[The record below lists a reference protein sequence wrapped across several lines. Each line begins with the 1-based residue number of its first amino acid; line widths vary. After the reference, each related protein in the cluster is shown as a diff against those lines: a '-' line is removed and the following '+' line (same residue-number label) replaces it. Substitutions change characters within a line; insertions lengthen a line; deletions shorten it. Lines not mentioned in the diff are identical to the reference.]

1 MSKIAVVSG
10 SFDPITVG
18 HEDIIRRAEEVFGKV
33 VVAVSKN
40 SEKTGLL
47 GEEARLESVKAAFK
61 GDTNIEVVKLEG
73 LISVLVKKLDGVL
86 VRGLRSVSDFD
97 YEKPMALMNKD
108 LEGVETVFFASSP
121 EHEYISSTLV
131 RDLIR
136 YNRDISKYVPENSVK
151 VILDEINKH
160 N

>member
-18 HEDIIRRAEEVFGKV
+18 HADVIKRAEDIFGKV
-33 VVAVSKN
+33 VVAVSRN
-40 SEKTGLL
+40 SEKKGLL
-47 GEEARLESVKAAFK
+47 SDSSRLESVKAAFA
-61 GDTNIEVVKLEG
+61 DDENVSVVQLEG
-73 LISVLVKKLDGVL
+73 LLSVLVKNLDGVL

-108 LEGVETVFFASSP
+108 LEGVETVFLPASP
-121 EHEYISSTLV
+121 EYEFVSSTFV

-136 YNRDISKYVPENSVK
+136 YGRDISAYVPKGAAE
-151 VILDEINKH
+151 VILNEIN
-160 N
+160 NDN

>member
-47 GEEARLESVKAAFK
+47 GEEARLESVKAAFE

-108 LEGVETVFFASSP
+108 LEGVETVFFTSSP